1 MVLKGLYSNKWML
14 IEGYE
19 IGVIRLIIK
28 KMQQIVKKELNFKID
43 TVQTMNEICL

>member
-1 MVLKGLYSNKWML
+1 ML